1 MSGTWILVVLVKLK
15 FLVLSCVVLSC
26 MVWYS
31 IVFQSIPLRYSSTM
45 GGVVRCCSP
54 LFDIVLHPLCPRT
67 PRLGSSRFRFD
78 SINRHVC
85 LLAWLLAYVVES
97 LESWK
102 LWWNQSRVCGLWRY
116 IRGCG
121 QVGYS
126 TYPELESLRFITNC
140 QSSTREFDNYQKE
153 SVGKLR
159 SQVGGEV

>member
-54 LFDIVLHPLCPRT
+54 LFDIVLHPLSPRP

-78 SINRHVC
+78 AINRHVC

-97 LESWK
+97 LGIMGIMEIVVGSIPS
-102 LWWNQSRVCGLWRY
+102 LWFVEIDPRLWSGRLQYVPGTRVVEIY
-116 IRGCG
+116 
-121 QVGYS
+121 
-126 TYPELESLRFITNC
+126 
-140 QSSTREFDNYQKE
+140 YQLPIE
-153 SVGKLR
+153 H
-159 SQVGGEV
+159 